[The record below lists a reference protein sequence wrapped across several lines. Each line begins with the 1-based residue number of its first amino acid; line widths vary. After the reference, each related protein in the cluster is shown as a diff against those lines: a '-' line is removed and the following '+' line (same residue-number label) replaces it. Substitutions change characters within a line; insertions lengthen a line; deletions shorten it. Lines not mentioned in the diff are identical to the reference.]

1 MLILAIVGIN
11 VIIVLLGGTLLSG
24 IIGLIDG
31 SFNWKELLQSIS
43 EGIIGMEDI
52 AIIAILIGGLVSL
65 IQHNGG
71 INWLLNFVR
80 SKVKSKRG
88 AEFGIASLV
97 SVADISTANNTIS
110 ILMSGPL
117 AKDISDEYKIDPR
130 KSASLL
136 DIFGGCFQGL
146 LPYSPQLIAAAG
158 VASISPFE
166 LVPYSIY
173 PIVLGLSGI
182 VAILFGLPRLKPRK

>member
-1 MLILAIVGIN
+1 
-11 VIIVLLGGTLLSG
+11 
-24 IIGLIDG
+24 
-31 SFNWKELLQSIS
+31 
-43 EGIIGMEDI
+43 MEDI